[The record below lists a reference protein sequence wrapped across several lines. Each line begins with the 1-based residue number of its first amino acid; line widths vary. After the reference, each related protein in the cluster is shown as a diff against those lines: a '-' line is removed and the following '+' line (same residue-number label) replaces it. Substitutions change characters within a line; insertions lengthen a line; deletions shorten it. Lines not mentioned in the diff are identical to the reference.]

1 MSGIFGVA
9 SEGLKAQDYAYFAL
23 YALQHR
29 GQVGSGMAANKNGY
43 IDYHKALG
51 VVSQAFTRKELNKL
65 SSNLVLAQIDNSQT
79 HVDEQTLGPVL
90 VGNRTGSFAI
100 AFDGT
105 LLNKKKLCETYGYPD
120 TITDGQ
126 LAGNLIAAQHMEDLI
141 AAIRKVVPEF
151 QGAYSFVIMTHD
163 VLIGVRDPYG
173 VKMLSVGK
181 TDDAHMIST
190 ETCAFECMGAEIVM
204 EVEPGQM
211 VILSK
216 DRVASMQVVPKKTSK
231 TCIFE
236 IIYTSRP
243 DSSIHGTSVYTMR
256 KLIGKKLAALDK
268 KNPPEAD
275 MVISSPDS
283 GTVAAM
289 GYAEESGLPF
299 HLGIVKN
306 RYIGRTFIEPD
317 KELRDMAVQIK
328 LNVIKD
334 TVKGKSLVIVDDS
347 IVRGT
352 TMARVVAMLKEAGAK
367 QVHVRIAS
375 PLVQYPCKIKVNPS
389 IQKDLLADRLDLE
402 GIREMIGADSLA
414 FLPVRDMLE
423 AIPHADEF
431 CTGCLSDH
439 YPIMEDENG
448 IKL

>member
-105 LLNKKKLCETYGYPD
+105 LLNKAELCKKYNYPD
-120 TITDGQ
+120 DITDGE
-126 LAGNLIAAQHMEDLI
+126 LVGKRIAAQHMEDLV
-141 AAIRKVVPEF
+141 AASRKVLPELV
-151 QGAYSFVIMTHD
+151 GAYAFVLLTYD

-181 TDDAHMIST
+181 TEDALMIAT
-190 ETCAFECMGAEIVM
+190 ETCAFESLGAKLVT

-216 DRVASMQVVPKKTSK
+216 NNVVTLDAIKRKGNK
-231 TCIFE
+231 TCVFE
-236 IIYTSRP
+236 VIYTSRP
-243 DSSIHGTSVYTMR
+243 DSQIHGTSVYNMR
-256 KLIGKKLAALDK
+256 KQIGMKLAELDVE
-268 KNPPEAD
+268 PLEAD

-289 GYAEESGLPF
+289 GYAEKSGLPF
-299 HLGIVKN
+299 HLGIIKN

-317 KELRDMAVQIK
+317 KELRDLAVQIK
-328 LNVIKD
+328 LNVIRD

-352 TMARVVAMLKEAGAK
+352 TMARVVAMLKQAGAR
-367 QVHVRIAS
+367 QVHVRVAS

-389 IQKDLLADRLDLE
+389 IQSDLLADRLDVE

-414 FLPVRDMLE
+414 FLPVQGLLE
-423 AIPHADEF
+423 SIPNANVF
-431 CTGCLSDH
+431 CIGCLSNH
-439 YPIMEDENG
+439 YPILEEENVVE
-448 IKL
+448 L